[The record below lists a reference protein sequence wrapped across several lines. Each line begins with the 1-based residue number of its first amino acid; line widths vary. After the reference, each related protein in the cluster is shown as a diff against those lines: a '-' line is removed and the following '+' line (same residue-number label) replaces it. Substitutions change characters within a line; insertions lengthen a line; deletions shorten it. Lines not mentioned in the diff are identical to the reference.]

1 MTALRTGAF
10 AKGHGTGNDFVLI
23 ADPDGSTPLTAE
35 RVRQLADRRFGVGGD
50 GVIRAVRAGA
60 TGDQALDDAPA
71 GTWAMDY
78 WNADGSLSEMC
89 GNGVRVFVRFLLEEQ
104 LAELEDGSAIDVAT
118 RAGTKRVVRRGD
130 LLSVDLGRF
139 ELGGDRLVAAH
150 GLDVA
155 RPGLDVS
162 TGNPHV
168 VVALASEEELEALQ
182 LHAAPA
188 LDPVA
193 ASGANVEFVVPG
205 AIADGIGAIRM
216 RVHERGSGETLSCG
230 TGAVAAAVATRHW
243 SGDAA
248 DRWIVDVPGGRL
260 EVEVDE
266 RGHAWL
272 TGPAQIV
279 FRATAAQPGAGAAAR
294 PATDEPERISPVL

>member
-1 MTALRTGAF
+1 MTALASGTF
-10 AKGHGTGNDFVLI
+10 SKGHGTGNDFVLV
-23 ADPDGSTPLTAE
+23 ADPDGAAPLTPE
-35 RVRQLADRRFGVGGD
+35 RVRALADRRFGIGGD

-60 TGDQALDDAPA
+60 TGDAALDAAPA

-78 WNADGSLSEMC
+78 WNSDGSVSEMC
-89 GNGVRVFVRFLLEEQ
+89 GNGVRVFVRFLLESRLAQ
-104 LAELEDGSAIDVAT
+104 LADGEGIDIAT
-118 RAGTKRVVRRGD
+118 RAGLKRVVRRGD
-130 LLSVDLGRF
+130 RFSADLGPF
-139 ELGGDRLVAAH
+139 ELGGDRLVGAG
-150 GLDVA
+150 GLQVD

-168 VVALASEEELEALQ
+168 VVALAGDDELDALQ
-182 LHAAPA
+182 LHEAPS
-188 LDPVA
+188 LDPA
-193 ASGANVEFVVPG
+193 PPDGANVEFVVPG
-205 AIADGIGAIRM
+205 TIADGVGSIRM

-230 TGAVAAAVATRHW
+230 TGAVAAAMATRHW

-272 TGPAQIV
+272 TGPAELV
-279 FRATAAQPGAGAAAR
+279 FRGEG
-294 PATDEPERISPVL
+294 ISPAR

>member
-1 MTALRTGAF
+1 MTALASGTF
-10 AKGHGTGNDFVLI
+10 SKGHGTGNDFVLV
-23 ADPDGSTPLTAE
+23 ADPDGAAPLTPE
-35 RVRQLADRRFGVGGD
+35 RVRALADRRFGIGGD

-60 TGDQALDDAPA
+60 TGDAALDAAPA

-78 WNADGSLSEMC
+78 WNADGSVSEMC
-89 GNGVRVFVRFLLEEQ
+89 GNGVRVFVRFLLESQ
-104 LAELEDGSAIDVAT
+104 LAQLADGEGIDVAT
-118 RAGTKRVVRRGD
+118 RAGIKHVVRRGERF
-130 LLSVDLGRF
+130 SADLGPF
-139 ELGGDRLVAAH
+139 ELGGDRLVAAD
-150 GLDVA
+150 GLQVD

-168 VVALASEEELEALQ
+168 VVALAGDDELDALR
-182 LHAAPA
+182 LHEAPA
-188 LDPVA
+188 LDPA
-193 ASGANVEFVVPG
+193 PASGANVEFVVPG
-205 AIADGIGAIRM
+205 TIADGVGSIRM

-230 TGAVAAAVATRHW
+230 TGAVAAAMATRHW

-272 TGPAQIV
+272 TGPAELV
-279 FRATAAQPGAGAAAR
+279 FRGEG
-294 PATDEPERISPVL
+294 ISPAR

>member
-1 MTALRTGAF
+1 MTVQATRF
-10 AKGHGTGNDFVLI
+10 AKGHGTGNDFVLV
-23 ADPDGSTPLTAE
+23 ADPGGDRPLSAE
-35 RVRQLADRRFGVGGD
+35 RVRALADRRFGVGGD
-50 GVIRAVRAGA
+50 GVIRAVPAGS
-60 TGDQALDDAPA
+60 TGDAVLDAAPA

-89 GNGVRVFVRFLLEEQ
+89 GNGVRVFVQLLLEWG
-104 LAELEDGSAIDVAT
+104 LVDLPDGGTIDVAT
-118 RAGTKRVVRRGD
+118 RAGVKRVVRLGS
-130 LLSVDLGRF
+130 LLSADLGPF
-139 ELGGDRLVAAH
+139 ELGGARLVAAD

-168 VVALASEEELEALQ
+168 VVALASEAELD
-182 LHAAPA
+182 A
-188 LDPVA
+188 LDLHRPPRLEPVA
-193 ASGANVEFVVPG
+193 QEGANIEFVVPG
-205 AIADGIGAIRM
+205 TIADGVGSIRM
-216 RVHERGSGETLSCG
+216 RVHERGVGETLSCG
-230 TGAVAAAVATRHW
+230 TGAVAAAIATRHW

-272 TGPAQIV
+272 TGPAEIV
-279 FRATAAQPGAGAAAR
+279 FRGETLS
-294 PATDEPERISPVL
+294 PAP

>member
-1 MTALRTGAF
+1 MTGHGTGAFDEGRGAAF

-23 ADPDGSTPLTAE
+23 ADAEGAEPLTAE
-35 RVRQLADRRFGVGGD
+35 RVRTLADRRFGIGGD

-60 TGDQALDDAPA
+60 TGDEILDAADA

-78 WNADGSLSEMC
+78 WNADGSVSEMC
-89 GNGVRVFVRFLLEEQ
+89 GNGVRVFVRFLLESG
-104 LAELEDGSAIDVAT
+104 LAELADSEAIDIAT
-118 RAGTKRVVRRGD
+118 RAGVKRVVRRGS
-130 LLSVDLGRF
+130 LLSADLGPF
-139 ELGGDRLVAAH
+139 ELGDQRLVAAH

-155 RPGLDVS
+155 RPGLEVS

-168 VVALASEEELEALQ
+168 VVALASEAELAALE

-188 LDPVA
+188 LDPTPE
-193 ASGANVEFVVPG
+193 SGANVEFVVPG
-205 AIADGIGAIRM
+205 TIADGVGSIRM

-230 TGAVAAAVATRHW
+230 TGAVAAAMATRHW
-243 SGDAA
+243 SGEAA

-272 TGPAQIV
+272 TGPAELV
-279 FRATAAQPGAGAAAR
+279 FRGEG
-294 PATDEPERISPVL
+294 ISPAP

>member
-1 MTALRTGAF
+1 MTALGSERF
-10 AKGHGTGNDFVLI
+10 SKGHGTGNDFVLI
-23 ADPDGSTPLTAE
+23 ADPDGQAQLTPE
-35 RVRQLADRRFGVGGD
+35 RVRALADRRFGIGGD

-60 TGDQALDDAPA
+60 SGDAGLDAAPP

-78 WNADGSLSEMC
+78 WNSDGTTSEMC
-89 GNGVRVFVRFLLEEQ
+89 GNGVRVFVHFLLEQ
-104 LAELEDGSAIDVAT
+104 GLIRLADGEAIDVAT
-118 RAGTKRVVRRGD
+118 RAGLKRVVRRGHHF
-130 LLSVDLGRF
+130 SADLGPF
-139 ELGGDRLVAAH
+139 EFGSDRLVAAL
-150 GLDVA
+150 GLEVA

-168 VVALASEEELEALQ
+168 VVALASVDELDSLD

-188 LDPVA
+188 LDPA
-193 ASGANVEFVVPG
+193 PDAGANVEFVVPG
-205 AIADGIGAIRM
+205 TIADGVGSIRM

-230 TGAVAAAVATRHW
+230 TGAVAAAMATRHW

-248 DRWIVDVPGGRL
+248 DRWIVDLPGGRL

-272 TGPAQIV
+272 TGPAELV
-279 FRATAAQPGAGAAAR
+279 FRGEG
-294 PATDEPERISPVL
+294 ISPVQ

>member
-1 MTALRTGAF
+1 MTALASGVF
-10 AKGHGTGNDFVLI
+10 SKGHGTGNDFVLI
-23 ADPDGSTPLTAE
+23 ADPDGAQPLTDE
-35 RVRQLADRRFGVGGD
+35 RVRSLADRRFGIGGD

-60 TGDQALDDAPA
+60 TGDAVLDAAPA

-78 WNADGSLSEMC
+78 WNADGTLSEMC
-89 GNGVRVFVRFLLEEQ
+89 GNGVRVFVRFLLESQ
-104 LAELEDGSAIDVAT
+104 LVELADGEGIDIAT
-118 RAGTKRVVRRGD
+118 RAGTKRVERRGP
-130 LLSVDLGRF
+130 LFAADLGPF
-139 ELGGDRLVAAH
+139 ELGDDRLVAAA
-150 GLDVA
+150 GLDVD

-168 VVALASEEELEALQ
+168 VVALASDAELEALD
-182 LHAAPA
+182 LHAAPT
-188 LDPVA
+188 LDPA
-193 ASGANVEFVVPG
+193 PASGANVEFVVPG
-205 AIADGIGAIRM
+205 AIADGVGSIRM

-230 TGAVAAAVATRHW
+230 TGAVAAAMATRHW

-272 TGPAQIV
+272 TGPAELV
-279 FRATAAQPGAGAAAR
+279 FRGEG
-294 PATDEPERISPVL
+294 ISPVL

>member
-1 MTALRTGAF
+1 MTALRIDGF
-10 AKGHGTGNDFVLI
+10 SKGHGTGNDFVLL
-23 ADPDGSTPLTAE
+23 ADPDGASPLSAG
-35 RVRQLADRRFGVGGD
+35 RVVALADRRFGIGGD
-50 GVIRAVRAGA
+50 GVIRAVRSGSS
-60 TGDQALDDAPA
+60 GDAVLDAAPA

-78 WNADGSLSEMC
+78 WNADGSVSEMC
-89 GNGVRVFVRFLLEEQ
+89 GNGVRVFVRFLLESQ
-104 LAELEDGSAIDVAT
+104 LVRLADGEGIDIAT
-118 RAGTKRVVRRGD
+118 RAGLKRVERRGE
-130 LLSVDLGRF
+130 LFAADLGPF

-150 GLDVA
+150 GLDIA

-168 VVALASEEELEALQ
+168 VVALASAAELEALE

-188 LDPVA
+188 LDPVSDA
-193 ASGANVEFVVPG
+193 GANVEFVVPG
-205 AIADGIGAIRM
+205 TIADGVGSIRM

-230 TGAVAAAVATRHW
+230 TGAVAAAMATRHW

-272 TGPAQIV
+272 TGPATLV
-279 FRATAAQPGAGAAAR
+279 FRGEG
-294 PATDEPERISPVL
+294 ISPVR

>member
-1 MTALRTGAF
+1 MGSGAF

-23 ADPDGSTPLTAE
+23 ADPDGAAPLTPE
-35 RVRQLADRRFGVGGD
+35 RVRALADRRFGIGGD
-50 GVIRAVRAGA
+50 GVIRAVRAGS
-60 TGDQALDDAPA
+60 TGDAVLDEASP

-78 WNADGSLSEMC
+78 WNADGSVSEMC
-89 GNGVRVFVRFLLEEQ
+89 GNGVRVFVRFLLESQ
-104 LAELEDGSAIDVAT
+104 LAALADGEGIDIAT
-118 RAGTKRVVRRGD
+118 RAGVKRVVRRGE
-130 LLSVDLGRF
+130 LLSADLGPF

-150 GLDVA
+150 GLEVD

-168 VVALASEEELEALQ
+168 VVALASTEELEALE
-182 LHAAPA
+182 LHAAPV
-188 LDPVA
+188 LDPA
-193 ASGANVEFVVPG
+193 AESGANVEFVVPG
-205 AIADGIGAIRM
+205 AIADGVGAIRM

-230 TGAVAAAVATRHW
+230 TGAVAAAMATRHW

-272 TGPAQIV
+272 TGPAALV
-279 FRATAAQPGAGAAAR
+279 FRGEGIGGGVSQAP
-294 PATDEPERISPVL
+294 

>member
-23 ADPDGSTPLTAE
+23 ADPAGSTPLTAD
-35 RVRQLADRRFGVGGD
+35 RVRELADRRFGIGGD
-50 GVIRAVRAGA
+50 GVIRAVRAGL
-60 TGDQALDDAPA
+60 TGDGALDDAPA

-89 GNGVRVFVRFLLEEQ
+89 GNGVRVFVRFLLEEG
-104 LAELEDGSAIDVAT
+104 LVTLEDGAAIDVST
-118 RAGTKRVVRRGD
+118 RAGLKRVVRRGE

-155 RPGLDVS
+155 RPGLDVA

-168 VVALASEEELEALQ
+168 VVALASAEELEALQ

-205 AIADGIGAIRM
+205 AIADGVGAIRM

-272 TGPAQIV
+272 TGPAEIV
-279 FRATAAQPGAGAAAR
+279 FHATGSDAQASALDEAGAGDA
-294 PATDEPERISPVL
+294 ERISPVL

>member
-1 MTALRTGAF
+1 MTALGSGAF
-10 AKGHGTGNDFVLI
+10 SKGHGTGNDFVLI
-23 ADPDGSTPLTAE
+23 ADPDGAEPLTAE
-35 RVRQLADRRFGVGGD
+35 RVRALADRRFGIGGD
-50 GVIRAVRAGA
+50 GVIRAVRAGV
-60 TGDQALDDAPA
+60 TGDAELDAAPA

-78 WNADGSLSEMC
+78 WNADGSVSEMC
-89 GNGVRVFVRFLLEEQ
+89 GNGVRVFVHFLLESQ
-104 LAELEDGSAIDVAT
+104 LVALADGEGIDIAT
-118 RAGTKRVVRRGD
+118 RAGIKRVERHGP
-130 LLSVDLGRF
+130 LFSADLGPF
-139 ELGGDRLVAAH
+139 ELGSDRLVAAH
-150 GLDVA
+150 GLEVA

-168 VVALASEEELEALQ
+168 VVALASAAELEALE

-188 LDPVA
+188 LDPNPED
-193 ASGANVEFVVPG
+193 GANVEFVVPG
-205 AIADGIGAIRM
+205 AIADGVGSIRM

-230 TGAVAAAVATRHW
+230 TGAVAAAMATRHW

-272 TGPAQIV
+272 TGPAELV
-279 FRATAAQPGAGAAAR
+279 FRGEG
-294 PATDEPERISPVL
+294 ISPVL